1 MVMAR
6 LTAASLAFL
15 ILLSGCAMSPRF
27 TELPQ
32 DCNKDTWGKDYD
44 HDLWNY
50 AKASGRTFERAL
62 PFICVE
68 APEVVQLP
76 SFIELLDLP
85 PAKQRPVV
93 AVYQFADK
101 SGARKP
107 RENIADF
114 STAVSQGGV
123 ELVIDALKTAG
134 KGKWFRVVE
143 RNGLDH
149 LVRERQI
156 IRSARQDFAKKEGK
170 DKFQELESLLFAG
183 MIIEGGVIGY
193 DTNIKTGG
201 RGARYLGIGYTK
213 QYRQDVVTVSMRAIS
228 VLTGEV
234 LLNVQTRK
242 TILSYGKSGDVF
254 RFIEMGTELVEYEDG
269 ATNNE
274 SVTYA
279 TRSAIEAA
287 VLELIYQG
295 HRRGYWEIEGYNEN
309 EETN

>member
-1 MVMAR
+1 MKQLKSLFLSATSVF
-6 LTAASLAFL
+6 LLASCANWTHVEYVSPCVFNPDEDYKDVVT
-15 ILLSGCAMSPRF
+15 IIGKAKCFSGDAVVEQAV
-27 TELPQ
+27 TKDIQTLPMPHR
-32 DCNKDTWGKDYD
+32 Y
-44 HDLWNY
+44 
-50 AKASGRTFERAL
+50 
-62 PFICVE
+62 
-68 APEVVQLP
+68 
-76 SFIELLDLP
+76 
-85 PAKQRPVV
+85 PVV
-93 AVYQFADK
+93 AVYKFADYTGQRK
-101 SGARKP
+101 SVDG
-107 RENIADF
+107 IASF
-114 STAVSQGGV
+114 STAVTMAP
-123 ELVIDALKTAG
+123 ETYIIRALKQSG
-134 KGKWFRVVE
+134 FFRVVE

-242 TILSYGKSGDVF
+242 TILSYGKSGDIF